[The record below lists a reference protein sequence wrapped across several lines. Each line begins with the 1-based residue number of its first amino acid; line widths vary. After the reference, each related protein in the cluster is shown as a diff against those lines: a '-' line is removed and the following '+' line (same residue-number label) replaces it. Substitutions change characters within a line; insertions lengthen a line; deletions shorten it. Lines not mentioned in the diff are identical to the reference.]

1 MIFERKITNNLKLNR
16 KIIKINHKKRES
28 GRVCPRKVKR
38 DRRKS
43 NLLRENCF
51 EMNGKEINQTKEG
64 GESVYYRIECQM
76 FLEYMTLPKW
86 DL

>member
-1 MIFERKITNNLKLNR
+1 M
-16 KIIKINHKKRES
+16 
-28 GRVCPRKVKR
+28 CPRKVKR

-64 GESVYYRIECQM
+64 GERVYYRIECQM

-86 DL
+86 GL